1 MTTFAMPGNL
11 KVAIIGPASF
21 HPLVDVALYVR
32 GLPKTTTI
40 LSGGDSP
47 LDTIV
52 VKTANEQG
60 LALVEYPAD
69 WDTYG
74 NHAEFIRDDKLITAT
89 DDTIY
94 LEPGTY
100 QIKIVKDGYAPW
112 EKTMSIEKELV
123 AQTNALLFPSAPS
136 LTPLTFTVEICLLL
150 RSWITVVYSQKG
162 EIPWTPFIFASTFI
176 TSS

>member
-74 NHAEFIRDDKLITAT
+74 NHAEFIRDDKLITAC
-89 DDTIY
+89 DR
-94 LEPGTY
+94 L
-100 QIKIVKDGYAPW
+100 VAFWDGYITYSRNHRTTSTLRNIQLAVQQGKFILIIPQARH
-112 EKTMSIEKELV
+112 KE
-123 AQTNALLFPSAPS
+123 
-136 LTPLTFTVEICLLL
+136 
-150 RSWITVVYSQKG
+150 
-162 EIPWTPFIFASTFI
+162 
-176 TSS
+176 TS